1 MGGGTGRSASSNS
14 RARSGLSTAGLF
26 QHGLDLGH
34 AQRFRVAFAWRARL
48 SAQTGCLLAGLFFGF
63 GKPLAVG
70 AEPCACG
77 GAFAAGFSEGLACG
91 VGAPVGV
98 GFGGCG
104 VDHAWAS
111 SAEVFSAC
119 FSDRVQPDS
128 RESGLVAA
136 ARSAARGAARSA
148 CR

>member
-34 AQRFRVAFAWRARL
+34 AQRFRVALAWRARL
-48 SAQTGCLLAGLFFGF
+48 GAQTGCLLAGLFFGF

-77 GAFAAGFSEGLACG
+77 GAFAAGFSEIGRASCRERVEIV
-91 VGAPVGV
+91 VGG
-98 GFGGCG
+98 
-104 VDHAWAS
+104 
-111 SAEVFSAC
+111 
-119 FSDRVQPDS
+119 
-128 RESGLVAA
+128 
-136 ARSAARGAARSA
+136 RSVKK
-148 CR
+148 